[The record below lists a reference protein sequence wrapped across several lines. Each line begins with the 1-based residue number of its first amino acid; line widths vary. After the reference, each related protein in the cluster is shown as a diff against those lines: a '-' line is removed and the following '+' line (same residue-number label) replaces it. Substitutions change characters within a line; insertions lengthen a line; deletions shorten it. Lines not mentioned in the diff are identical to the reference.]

1 MKKFLAIVL
10 ALCALCTLSSAAF
23 ADNQHFDKLTL
34 EFVPSKDA
42 DVIIAGTANLP
53 ELVQAEMAKLG
64 YDIDE
69 VDITVGTS
77 YDATGEAMSAGAI
90 DIGRDVG

>member
-1 MKKFLAIVL
+1 MKKTILR
-10 ALCALCTLSSAAF
+10 TLSLSLVLVMALGLFAGTAAF

-53 ELVQAEMAKLG
+53 ELVKAE
-64 YDIDE
+64 IE
-69 VDITVGTS
+69 NS
-77 YDATGEAMSAGAI
+77 
-90 DIGRDVG
+90 